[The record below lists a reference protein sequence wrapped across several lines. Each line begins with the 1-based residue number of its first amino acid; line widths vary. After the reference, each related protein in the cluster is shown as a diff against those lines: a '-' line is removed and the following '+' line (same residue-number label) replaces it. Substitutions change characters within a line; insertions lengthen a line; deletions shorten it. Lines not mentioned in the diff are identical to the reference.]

1 MLPMLLGLAGSGLAG
16 AGMLGGMGALTAGA
30 LGSGLGSYLETGDLG
45 QGIQT
50 GLMSFLGGK
59 LLGAGA
65 DKLSGASGAAVN
77 ATSTPGL
84 QAGFGPPALNTGSMT
99 GAQLANVPIGQ
110 QAVTQ
115 NIAPAATSSGF
126 SLGDMFKDPTAG
138 IGSSVPA
145 DATIGQRFSGAQSA
159 LMTPESIG
167 AGLGSALS
175 MPPPDFEKKKYDFNT
190 EEAEAANRDRFTPG
204 SGFKGGIDPE
214 FNYFG
219 PIQYAEGG
227 PTSLPISPRQMAN
240 KKLEEYMDFNK
251 FMIRDDEASQ
261 RKDEFEETLLGKI
274 FGGGRGLDYE
284 GRQRANRVSM
294 EQLKEEYPELYERVS
309 KMNEGGIA
317 ALRYAEGGD
326 MDMSEAPNDKELISE
341 AVDAIKGK
349 DDNPE
354 IALARFVSRYG
365 EDALR
370 DLVERV
376 QSGQFDANAE
386 TTEGKVSGVGDG
398 MDDMIPATLEGEQ
411 DVVLSDGEFI
421 VPADVVSGLGNGS
434 TDAGSKSLYEMMD
447 RVREMRT
454 GGTTQPKQ
462 VPQGKML
469 PA

>member
-77 ATSTPGL
+77 ATTTPGL
-84 QAGFGPPALNTGSMT
+84 QAGLGPPALNTGPMT

-115 NIAPAATSSGF
+115 SITPAATSSSFG
-126 SLGDMFKDPTAG
+126 LGDMFKDSTAG

-145 DATIGQRFSGAQSA
+145 DATIGQRFTGAQNA

-167 AGLGSALS
+167 AGLGTALS
-175 MPPPDFEKKKYDFNT
+175 IPPPDFEKKQNNFNT
-190 EEAEAANRDRFTPG
+190 EEAEAYDKKQFTPG
-204 SGFKGGIDPE
+204 AGFRPGIDKE
-214 FNYFG
+214 FDYFS
-219 PIQYAEGG
+219 PTQFADGG
-227 PTSLPISPRQMAN
+227 L
-240 KKLEEYMDFNK
+240 
-251 FMIRDDEASQ
+251 
-261 RKDEFEETLLGKI
+261 
-274 FGGGRGLDYE
+274 
-284 GRQRANRVSM
+284 
-294 EQLKEEYPELYERVS
+294 
-309 KMNEGGIA
+309 A

-326 MDMSEAPNDKELISE
+326 MDMSERPNDKELISD

-349 DDNPE
+349 DDNPQVV
-354 IALARFVSRYG
+354 LARFVSRYG
-365 EDALR
+365 EEALR

-376 QSGQFDANAE
+376 QTGQFDENAE
-386 TTEGKVSGVGDG
+386 ATEGQVSGVGDG

-454 GGTTQPKQ
+454 GGTMQPKQ
-462 VPQGKML
+462 VPQSKML

>member
-1 MLPMLLGLAGSGLAG
+1 MALPLLLGLAGSGLAG

-30 LGSGLGSYLETGDLG
+30 IGSGLGSYMETGDLG

-50 GLMSFLGGK
+50 GLLSFLGGK
-59 LLGAGA
+59 ALGSVMGGA
-65 DKLSGASGAAVN
+65 N
-77 ATSTPGL
+77 
-84 QAGFGPPALNTGSMT
+84 PAD
-99 GAQLANVPIGQ
+99 
-110 QAVTQ
+110 
-115 NIAPAATSSGF
+115 AATPFTSQGIDPANPANFAAKDFGVSAAAASPYSAMTASQTAAMDAAKPGF
-126 SLGDMFKDPTAG
+126 FGNLMSDPTAG
-138 IGSSVPA
+138 QSGV
-145 DATIGQRFSGAQSA
+145 GLSGAMDAIKTPYA
-159 LMTPESIG
+159 LG
-167 AGLGSALS
+167 AAGTAALPGLLEPQFDA
-175 MPPPDFEKKKYDFNT
+175 MPKKTYNT

-204 SGFKGGIDPE
+204 AGFRGGIDPE

-219 PIQYAEGG
+219 PIQYA
-227 PTSLPISPRQMAN
+227 
-240 KKLEEYMDFNK
+240 
-251 FMIRDDEASQ
+251 
-261 RKDEFEETLLGKI
+261 
-274 FGGGRGLDYE
+274 
-284 GRQRANRVSM
+284 
-294 EQLKEEYPELYERVS
+294 
-309 KMNEGGIA
+309 EGGIA

-386 TTEGKVSGVGDG
+386 ATEGKVSGVGDG

-454 GGTTQPKQ
+454 GGTAQPKQ
-462 VPQGKML
+462 VPQSKML

>member
-1 MLPMLLGLAGSGLAG
+1 MALPLLLGLAGSGLAG

-59 LLGAGA
+59 ALGSLMGSGADAAGA
-65 DKLSGASGAAVN
+65 ATKAAALSPADTALQTANMGYPMGDPGIMAGQTGMPAV
-77 ATSTPGL
+77 A
-84 QAGFGPPALNTGSMT
+84 PPA
-99 GAQLANVPIGQ
+99 A
-110 QAVTQ
+110 
-115 NIAPAATSSGF
+115 SSGNF
-126 SLGDMFKDPTAG
+126 LSNLASDPTAG

-145 DATIGQRFSGAQSA
+145 DATMGQKFGFAKDAALNPYSLGAA
-159 LMTPESIG
+159 GT
-167 AGLGSALS
+167 AGLM
-175 MPPPDFEKKKYDFNT
+175 MPPPDFEKKEYDFNT

-204 SGFKGGIDPE
+204 AGFRGGIDPE

-227 PTSLPISPRQMAN
+227 L
-240 KKLEEYMDFNK
+240 
-251 FMIRDDEASQ
+251 
-261 RKDEFEETLLGKI
+261 
-274 FGGGRGLDYE
+274 
-284 GRQRANRVSM
+284 
-294 EQLKEEYPELYERVS
+294 
-309 KMNEGGIA
+309 A